1 MKKIITRFLLFLF
14 VIAGFFGPFIT
25 IITLEKFKREG
36 ELLAAQD
43 AATAAQNAAA
53 EARYQYYLDVNERK
67 TNLKQAMLDSKAQY
81 EQLIKE
87 QPALI
92 NDQKTTTTKTTIKPV
107 ATQKVVQQKVTA
119 PKPKSST
126 KTKTS

>member
-14 VIAGFFGPFIT
+14 VIMGFFGPFIT
-25 IITLEKFKREG
+25 IITLEKVKREN

-43 AATAAQNAAA
+43 ATTASQNAAA
-53 EARYQYYLDVNERK
+53 EARYQYYLDVTERK
-67 TNLKQAMLDSKAQY
+67 TNLQQAMLDSKTQY

-87 QPALI
+87 QPTLI
-92 NDQKTTTTKTTIKPV
+92 NDKKTTTTKTVIKPV

-119 PKPKSST
+119 SKPKAST